1 MKEISIL
8 IGGKAGDGIKEAG
21 RLIARLLNRLGYRIF
36 LYDEY
41 PSLVKGGHNFNVIRG
56 SDKKIR
62 AHKKNLDIIVALNQ
76 ETVEKQTDLNLKIAQ
91 KAYDKVK
98 KPRFEERLLA
108 SKIMLKTKPKDIGPV
123 LAKQI

>member
-21 RLIARLLNRLGYRIF
+21 HTMARLLNRLDYRIF

-56 SDKKIR
+56 SDKKIS
-62 AHKKNLDIIVALNQ
+62 AHKKFMV
-76 ETVEKQTDLNLKIAQ
+76 
-91 KAYDKVK
+91 
-98 KPRFEERLLA
+98 
-108 SKIMLKTKPKDIGPV
+108 
-123 LAKQI
+123 